1 LTRSDRELAAEFGA
15 DPNADYAP
23 EREASEQNE
32 FDQKPGPGSQ
42 CWTPHYN
49 IAPTQVMP
57 VIELRRPERHD
68 SAGSMQW
75 FRFKRWGLIPYWAK
89 DAKIGASMINAR
101 SETVLEKPA
110 LAESFRKHRVLVP
123 ADGFY
128 EWKKSGAGKRLVK
141 QPYSFGLKDDSL
153 FCFAGIAAKWKSP
166 RNEVV
171 ESYSIL
177 TTSANRLVADAHDRM
192 PVILPKSQYS
202 RWLSTEPER
211 AEDLLE
217 LLGPFD
223 SAEMRRYPVSQK
235 VNSPNN
241 DSPDVAEEIALPVTQ
256 PEVPE
261 RTLFG

>member
-1 LTRSDRELAAEFGA
+1 
-15 DPNADYAP
+15 
-23 EREASEQNE
+23 
-32 FDQKPGPGSQ
+32 
-42 CWTPHYN
+42 
-49 IAPTQVMP
+49 
-57 VIELRRPERHD
+57 
-68 SAGSMQW
+68 
-75 FRFKRWGLIPYWAK
+75 
-89 DAKIGASMINAR
+89 
-101 SETVLEKPA
+101 
-110 LAESFRKHRVLVP
+110 
-123 ADGFY
+123 
-128 EWKKSGAGKRLVK
+128 
-141 QPYSFGLKDDSL
+141 
-153 FCFAGIAAKWKSP
+153 
-166 RNEVV
+166 
-171 ESYSIL
+171 
-177 TTSANRLVADAHDRM
+177 M